1 MQTNIFQNKA
11 ALPDHPDWALFT
23 SRVRKLD
30 EKEEDPRTPFERDY
44 TRVLH
49 SMAYR
54 RLKHK
59 TQVFYNIDNDHICTR
74 MEHVSHVESVSSTIA
89 SELGL
94 NAELT
99 RAIATAHD
107 LGHAPFGHHGE
118 SVLRELSYKTLGK
131 DFWHEQNGLRF
142 VDHIELLEDSRRM
155 RRNLDLTYAVR
166 DGIISHCGEVDE
178 NGLFPRDS
186 SVPPEAFTSPGQY
199 NAATWEGCVVKL
211 ADKIAY
217 IGRDI
222 EDAMRLGFIDKA
234 AEEVL
239 REMAE
244 AARADTLNTTV
255 IVHSMILDVC
265 RESSPEKGIA
275 LSAECAELLRA
286 LKAFNYEHIYTHP
299 RLRTF
304 EKYGELVLRQ
314 IFDTL
319 LSCFDGDVWQ
329 KTVTL
334 RHAYPRLADA
344 FQMWLSQYVPAE
356 NVPAGDLREIAERCG
371 NEKVYADLSDPRT
384 AAQAVIDFVSGM
396 TDRFAITV
404 FEEMLRF

>member
-1 MQTNIFQNKA
+1 MQTNAFQKHA

-23 SRVRKLD
+23 SRIYALH
-30 EKEEDPRTPFERDY
+30 EKKEDPRTPFERDY

-49 SMAYR
+49 SMAFR

-89 SELGL
+89 SALGL

-118 SVLRELSYKTLGK
+118 SVLRELSKQHLGR

-142 VDHIELLEDSRRM
+142 VDHIELLEDRHRM

-178 NGLFPRDS
+178 NGLFPRDPAI
-186 SVPPEAFTSPGQY
+186 PPEAFERPGQY
-199 NAATWEGCVVKL
+199 NAATWEGCIVKL

-222 EDAMRLGFIDKA
+222 EDAMRLGFLDKA
-234 AEEVL
+234 GEEIL
-239 REMAE
+239 YEMAQS
-244 AARADTLNTTV
+244 AHADALNTTV
-255 IVHSMILDVC
+255 IMHSMILDVC
-265 RESSPEKGIA
+265 RSSSPQAGIA
-275 LSAECAELLRA
+275 LSAEGAELLRA

-319 LSCFDGDVWQ
+319 LSCFEGDVWQ
-329 KTVTL
+329 NTGTL

-344 FQMWLSQYVPAE
+344 FLVWLSQYVPAE
-356 NVPAGDLREIAERCG
+356 NVPEGELREMAAQCG
-371 NEKVYADLSDPRT
+371 NEKIYADLADPQT
-384 AAQAVIDFVSGM
+384 AAQAVLDFVSGM
-396 TDRFAITV
+396 TDRFAITT